1 LRVDH
6 AYFVVEGLVLDGQ
19 YGAADAVDVNDGAN
33 FLTLRNVE
41 VRRSSK
47 DLIDIGRPQGV
58 LIEGSLVHHALNAT
72 GGRTDAHGIVAG
84 AVRDLTIR
92 DTEIHTF
99 SGDGIQVDPGRAAP
113 GWDRVTVERCR
124 IWLAPLPAAANGFAA
139 GVVAGENAID
149 TKANA
154 SLSRATLVIR
164 DTVASGYRGG
174 LISNMAAFNLKENV
188 DVTVDG
194 VTVYDSEIAFRLR
207 GPGSTTAGASVAV
220 KNAVVYNVT
229 TAFRYEDNIQNLRIW
244 NSTVGT
250 GVTRAFQAASSSSA
264 GLDVRNLLVLGTRPA
279 EAAHV
284 SNLSVGGAAFVNA
297 AGHNYE
303 LAAGA
308 AAIDAGVDLAAVS
321 ADRSGTSR
329 PQGSAYDVGA
339 YEWRQP
345 GSAGTP
351 PRPPQNVRI
360 VSQ

>member
-1 LRVDH
+1 
-6 AYFVVEGLVLDGQ
+6 
-19 YGAADAVDVNDGAN
+19 
-33 FLTLRNVE
+33 
-41 VRRSSK
+41 
-47 DLIDIGRPQGV
+47 
-58 LIEGSLVHHALNAT
+58 
-72 GGRTDAHGIVAG
+72 
-84 AVRDLTIR
+84 
-92 DTEIHTF
+92 
-99 SGDGIQVDPGRAAP
+99 
-113 GWDRVTVERCR
+113 
-124 IWLAPLPAAANGFAA
+124 
-139 GVVAGENAID
+139 VAGENAID

-154 SLSRATLVIR
+154 SLTRATLTIR
-164 DTVASGYRGG
+164 DTVASGYRAG

-244 NSTVGT
+244 NSTVGG

-284 SNLSVGGAAFVNA
+284 SNLALGSAAFVNA
-297 AGHNYE
+297 GGHNYE

-308 AAIDAGVDLAAVS
+308 AAIDAGVDIATVS
-321 ADRSGTSR
+321 ADRSGTAR

-351 PRPPQNVRI
+351 PPRPPQNVRI